1 MKPFVSALFIAAA
14 ITVSTQPATSQDAT
28 SHSASEDI
36 KQIPTTLPNG
46 SPVRFAALNISRNW
60 TESVVHLRGDVRVEI
75 WISPKPATH
84 QVMVLRADTV
94 EYNEETGEIKPYGH
108 VRVTVEDVK

>member
-14 ITVSTQPATSQDAT
+14 MTVSIQPATSQDAR
-28 SHSASEDI
+28 SRSAIDDI

-60 TESVVHLRGDVRVEI
+60 TESVVHLRGDVQVEI

-84 QVMVLRADTV
+84 QVMVLKADTV
-94 EYNEETGEIKPYGH
+94 DYHEKTGEIEPYGN